1 MPDVKMPDGKIL
13 RFPEETSLEVI
24 DKAAK
29 NYINGISSSEPAPA
43 PAPEPT
49 PEPSRPNFFERV
61 GEDINK
67 RGEMA
72 MDIKDAGM
80 SGEQTAGE
88 TVLQLIGKV
97 GAGSVL
103 DIIGEGVVSA
113 GYGVQN
119 VTPDPVEDWIKTYMF
134 DPFVQQPLVK
144 EGLSAMQSGTE
155 SYQNWAE
162 NNPRLARNFD
172 ALANTAL
179 VAAPVKTKPTTS
191 QGPSTIAKMSNTVQP
206 KSQSILGATA
216 KAIDE
221 SAEQTIN
228 TRRQS
233 FLEDLVRP
241 AQTKGVREEQ
251 VKRTTESGILNTK
264 NIAPSTSEAKAI
276 SSIENIPSV
285 KPSNTLQK
293 NYNNISSELT
303 KEAQNLSNT
312 LRNSKVIIPKSE
324 VDDVFNSALKTLE
337 ESPVMVGDAAKTG
350 ARYINQA
357 KTIVN
362 NHPPTSLGLLNARK
376 EFDQYVSRQKPKI
389 LDPAT
394 ENAASIAVKEVR
406 QSINNLI
413 ASKNPQVAVRD
424 SLSRQSSMYT
434 ALDNI
439 GKKAADEGA
448 NAIARISQ
456 GIDRILGQRSKVMN
470 VMGLAAGVGT
480 FAVYNAYAAQVSA
493 LAYTLAGMYA
503 GGKFF
508 MSPQF
513 RKSIAA
519 TIRQADKAIKKATDP
534 DTIKSLRADRALVV
548 EMLRQANNSG
558 E

>member
-29 NYINGISSSEPAPA
+29 DYISGISSPEPDPV
-43 PAPEPT
+43 PQPEPT
-49 PEPSRPNFFERV
+49 PEPEPSRPNFFERV
-61 GEDINK
+61 GDDMSR

-72 MDIKDAGM
+72 MDIRDAGM
-80 SGEQTAGE
+80 SGKQTAGE

-179 VAAPVKTKPTTS
+179 VASPVKTNPTT
-191 QGPSTIAKMSNTVQP
+191 
-206 KSQSILGATA
+206 KSQSVLGATS

-221 SAEQTIN
+221 SAEQTIK

-264 NIAPSTSEAKAI
+264 NIAPSTSEAQAI
-276 SSIENIPSV
+276 SAIENIPSV

-312 LRNSKVIIPKSE
+312 LKNSKVMIPKSE

-362 NHPPTSLGLLNARK
+362 NHPPTSLGLLTERK

-406 QSINNLI
+406 QSLNNLI

-456 GIDRILGQRSKVMN
+456 SIDRILGQRSKVMN

-480 FAVYNAYAAQVSA
+480 FAVYNAYASQVSA

>member
-1 MPDVKMPDGKIL
+1 MPDVKMSDGKIL
-13 RFPEETSLEVI
+13 RFPEGTSLEVI

-29 NYINGISSSEPAPA
+29 DYISGISSPDPDPVPQPEPT
-43 PAPEPT
+43 PEPT

-61 GEDINK
+61 GDDMSR

-72 MDIKDAGM
+72 MDIRDAGM
-80 SGEQTAGE
+80 SGKQTAGE

-179 VAAPVKTKPTTS
+179 VASPVKTNPKT
-191 QGPSTIAKMSNTVQP
+191 
-206 KSQSILGATA
+206 KSQSVLGATA

-221 SAEQTIN
+221 SAEQTIK

-264 NIAPSTSEAKAI
+264 NIAPSTSEAQAI
-276 SSIENIPSV
+276 SAIENIPSV

-312 LRNSKVIIPKSE
+312 LKNSKVIIPKSE

-357 KTIVN
+357 KNIVN

-376 EFDQYVSRQKPKI
+376 EFDRYVSRQKPKI

-406 QSINNLI
+406 QSLNNLI

-448 NAIARISQ
+448 NAIIRISQ
-456 GIDRILGQRSKVMN
+456 SIDRILGQRSKIMN
-470 VMGLAAGVGT
+470 VLGLAAGIGT
-480 FAVYNAYAAQVSA
+480 FAVYTAYASQVSA
-493 LAYTLAGMYA
+493 LAYTLGGMYA

>member
-29 NYINGISSSEPAPA
+29 DYIRGISSPEPAPV
-43 PAPEPT
+43 PQPEPT
-49 PEPSRPNFFERV
+49 PEPEPSRPNFFERV
-61 GEDINK
+61 GDDMSR

-72 MDIKDAGM
+72 MDIRDAGM
-80 SGEQTAGE
+80 SGKQTAGE

-179 VAAPVKTKPTTS
+179 VASPVKTNPTT
-191 QGPSTIAKMSNTVQP
+191 
-206 KSQSILGATA
+206 KSQSVLGATS

-221 SAEQTIN
+221 SAEQTIK

-264 NIAPSTSEAKAI
+264 K
-276 SSIENIPSV
+276 
-285 KPSNTLQK
+285 
-293 NYNNISSELT
+293 
-303 KEAQNLSNT
+303 
-312 LRNSKVIIPKSE
+312 
-324 VDDVFNSALKTLE
+324 
-337 ESPVMVGDAAKTG
+337 
-350 ARYINQA
+350 YIC
-357 KTIVN
+357 KTI
-362 NHPPTSLGLLNARK
+362 
-376 EFDQYVSRQKPKI
+376 
-389 LDPAT
+389 
-394 ENAASIAVKEVR
+394 
-406 QSINNLI
+406 
-413 ASKNPQVAVRD
+413 
-424 SLSRQSSMYT
+424 
-434 ALDNI
+434 
-439 GKKAADEGA
+439 
-448 NAIARISQ
+448 
-456 GIDRILGQRSKVMN
+456 
-470 VMGLAAGVGT
+470 
-480 FAVYNAYAAQVSA
+480 
-493 LAYTLAGMYA
+493 
-503 GGKFF
+503 
-508 MSPQF
+508 
-513 RKSIAA
+513 
-519 TIRQADKAIKKATDP
+519 
-534 DTIKSLRADRALVV
+534 
-548 EMLRQANNSG
+548 
-558 E
+558 

>member
-1 MPDVKMPDGKIL
+1 MPDVKMSDGKIL
-13 RFPEETSLEVI
+13 RFPEGTSLEVI

-29 NYINGISSSEPAPA
+29 DYISGISSPDPDPVPQPEPT
-43 PAPEPT
+43 PEPT

-61 GEDINK
+61 GDDMSR

-72 MDIKDAGM
+72 MDIRDAGM
-80 SGEQTAGE
+80 SGKQTAGE

-103 DIIGEGVVSA
+103 YIIGEGVVSA

-179 VAAPVKTKPTTS
+179 VASPVKTNPKT
-191 QGPSTIAKMSNTVQP
+191 
-206 KSQSILGATA
+206 KSQSVLGATA

-221 SAEQTIN
+221 SAEQTIK

-264 NIAPSTSEAKAI
+264 NIAPSTSEAQAI
-276 SSIENIPSV
+276 SAIENIPSV

-312 LRNSKVIIPKSE
+312 LKNSKVIIPKSE

-357 KTIVN
+357 KNIVN

-406 QSINNLI
+406 QSLNNLI

-448 NAIARISQ
+448 NAIARMSQ
-456 GIDRILGQRSKVMN
+456 SIDRILGQRSKIMN
-470 VMGLAAGVGT
+470 VLGLAAGIGT
-480 FAVYNAYAAQVSA
+480 FAVYTAYASQVSA
-493 LAYTLAGMYA
+493 LAYTLAGMYG